1 MALKAEQLKGELT
14 EQIVSR
20 VHDRLNRDRAEMAE
34 RFVRQFYANVPPD
47 DIIESSPD
55 QLYSAALSI
64 WQFAVQ
70 RQPGTARVRVHHP
83 QLDEHG
89 WQSGHR
95 VVEIVNDDMPF
106 LVDSVTAELNRQG
119 LTVHLVIHPV
129 VQVRRDSSG
138 HLTDLYEPQAAPAD
152 AIAESFMHIEVDE
165 QTAPELLEHV
175 TQSIEK
181 VLTDVRYAVEDWQ
194 KMRAPMLRILDSVD
208 HMPHTLPGD
217 EVSEARDFLL
227 WLNDDNFTFLGYR
240 RYRFEGDGDE
250 ARLAVVPGQGLGI
263 LRNDDVRVFDGL
275 RNFAALPPDAQQFL
289 RQPRLLLVTKSNR
302 RSTVHRPAL
311 MDSIFIKEYDDSGL
325 VVGEHLFVGLFTSA
339 AYSASVRDIPF
350 LRNKVIRALARA
362 RFDPRSHDGK
372 ALVHIL
378 ENYPRDELFQVSD
391 DELFEIAIGV
401 LHLQERQRTALFVRR
416 DPFERFITC
425 LVYIPRDRYHTDLRR
440 RIQAILEK
448 AFDGTCSAFFT
459 QLAESVLARVQFV
472 IETKPGA
479 IPDYDVAAI
488 EERLIEASRAWPD
501 RLQDALIDAYGEEK
515 GLRLHRRYAAAFDV
529 GYRDRFGADPAV
541 HDIERIE
548 EVLHTRRLGLNLY
561 RPIEAAESEVYL
573 KLYHD
578 GGQVPLSDIL
588 PMLEHMGVKVISEG
602 GPFEVTIPGRIE
614 PVWIHDFAMRTRDGA
629 TVNLGKVRQSFQDSF
644 LRVWEGR
651 MEDDGFNRLVLR
663 AGLGWREVTMLR
675 GYAKYLRQIRFQ
687 FSQDYMEDT
696 LADHAGITRLI
707 VRLFQAMHDTAQART
722 NGVADDSQV
731 MVNGLLV
738 EIDHALDDVA
748 NLDEDRIL
756 RRFLNLVRST
766 LRTNY
771 FQKGADGELKPYLS
785 MKLDSRSVDEMP
797 LPRPMVEVW
806 VYSPRAE
813 AIHLRGG
820 KVARG
825 GIRWSDR
832 REDFRTEILGLM
844 KAQMVKNAVIVP
856 VGSKGG
862 FVVKRPP
869 PADAGRDA
877 LMAEV
882 IECYKTLMRG
892 LLDITDNYAADGSV
906 VPPRDVVR
914 LDGDDPYLVVAADKG
929 TATFSDIANGVSEDY
944 GFWLGDAFASG
955 GSRGYDHKKMGI
967 TARGAWESVK
977 RHFREIGVDCQT
989 QDFTCVGV
997 GDMSGDVFGNGMLLS
1012 RHTKLVGAFN
1022 HLNIFCDPDPDPEV
1036 SFEERRR
1043 LFDLPRSSW
1052 TDYNAQLLS
1061 PGGAIFDRKAKSLK
1075 LTPEIQALFGLTRE
1089 KVTPAEL
1096 MQAMLRA
1103 EIDLLWFGG
1112 IGTFIKATEE
1122 THAEVGDKANDATRI
1137 DGREVRAKIVG
1148 EGANLG
1154 VTQRG
1159 RIEYAQSGAADHGGG
1174 RINTDAIDNS
1184 AGVDTSDHEV
1194 NIKVL
1199 TGDVLAHGDM
1209 TLKQRDQL
1217 LASMTDEV
1225 GELVLSDNYLQPQA
1239 ISVAGA
1245 SGVGGLEEQARF
1257 MRVLEKAGHLNRAI
1271 EFLPDEEEIAARAAR
1286 GLGLTRPELAVLL
1299 AYSKI
1304 TLYDQ
1309 LLASNLPDDP
1319 RMVDDLVKY
1328 FPKALRRDFR
1338 DAIERHRLRREI
1350 IATYATN
1357 SMVNRVG
1364 PTFVTEMADKTGAGP
1379 GDIAR
1384 AYTVS
1389 RDAFALRGIWTGI
1402 EALDTKVPAATQ
1414 YEMIVATQ
1422 ALMNRT
1428 IPWFLINAPQPLD
1441 LGAEA
1446 ANYTPGVEELTA
1458 NLDRIICE
1466 EDRAQVGEQAGRW
1479 ESQGV
1484 PADL

>member
-1 MALKAEQLKGELT
+1 M
-14 EQIVSR
+14 
-20 VHDRLNRDRAEMAE
+20 
-34 RFVRQFYANVPPD
+34 
-47 DIIESSPD
+47 
-55 QLYSAALSI
+55 
-64 WQFAVQ
+64 
-70 RQPGTARVRVHHP
+70 
-83 QLDEHG
+83 
-89 WQSGHR
+89 
-95 VVEIVNDDMPF
+95 
-106 LVDSVTAELNRQG
+106 
-119 LTVHLVIHPV
+119 
-129 VQVRRDSSG
+129 
-138 HLTDLYEPQAAPAD
+138 
-152 AIAESFMHIEVDE
+152 
-165 QTAPELLEHV
+165 
-175 TQSIEK
+175 
-181 VLTDVRYAVEDWQ
+181 
-194 KMRAPMLRILDSVD
+194 
-208 HMPHTLPGD
+208 
-217 EVSEARDFLL
+217 
-227 WLNDDNFTFLGYR
+227 
-240 RYRFEGDGDE
+240 
-250 ARLAVVPGQGLGI
+250 
-263 LRNDDVRVFDGL
+263 
-275 RNFAALPPDAQQFL
+275 
-289 RQPRLLLVTKSNR
+289 
-302 RSTVHRPAL
+302 
-311 MDSIFIKEYDDSGL
+311 
-325 VVGEHLFVGLFTSA
+325 
-339 AYSASVRDIPF
+339 
-350 LRNKVIRALARA
+350 
-362 RFDPRSHDGK
+362 
-372 ALVHIL
+372 
-378 ENYPRDELFQVSD
+378 
-391 DELFEIAIGV
+391 
-401 LHLQERQRTALFVRR
+401 
-416 DPFERFITC
+416 
-425 LVYIPRDRYHTDLRR
+425 
-440 RIQAILEK
+440 
-448 AFDGTCSAFFT
+448 
-459 QLAESVLARVQFV
+459 
-472 IETKPGA
+472 
-479 IPDYDVAAI
+479 
-488 EERLIEASRAWPD
+488 
-501 RLQDALIDAYGEEK
+501 
-515 GLRLHRRYAAAFDV
+515 
-529 GYRDRFGADPAV
+529 
-541 HDIERIE
+541 
-548 EVLHTRRLGLNLY
+548 
-561 RPIEAAESEVYL
+561 
-573 KLYHD
+573 
-578 GGQVPLSDIL
+578 
-588 PMLEHMGVKVISEG
+588 
-602 GPFEVTIPGRIE
+602 
-614 PVWIHDFAMRTRDGA
+614 
-629 TVNLGKVRQSFQDSF
+629 
-644 LRVWEGR
+644 
-651 MEDDGFNRLVLR
+651 
-663 AGLGWREVTMLR
+663 
-675 GYAKYLRQIRFQ
+675 
-687 FSQDYMEDT
+687 
-696 LADHAGITRLI
+696 
-707 VRLFQAMHDTAQART
+707 
-722 NGVADDSQV
+722 
-731 MVNGLLV
+731 

-771 FQKGADGELKPYLS
+771 FQKCADGELKPYLS
-785 MKLDSRSVDEMP
+785 MKLDSRSVDELP

-806 VYSPRAE
+806 VYSPRVE

-862 FVVKRPP
+862 FVVKHLP

-906 VPPRDVVR
+906 VPPSGVVR

-1022 HLNIFCDPDPDPEV
+1022 HLHIFCDPDPDPEV

-1043 LFDLPRSSW
+1043 LFELPRSSW

-1075 LTPEIQALFGLTRE
+1075 LTPEIQARFGLTRE
-1089 KVTPAEL
+1089 KATPAEL
-1096 MQAMLRA
+1096 IQAMLRS

-1112 IGTFIKATEE
+1112 IGTFIKATGE

-1159 RIEYAQSGAADHGGG
+1159 RIEYAQSGAPDHGGG

-1199 TGDVLAHGDM
+1199 TGDVLARGDM

-1225 GELVLSDNYLQPQA
+1225 GELVLSDNYLQTQA
-1239 ISVAGA
+1239 ISVVSAG
-1245 SGVGGLEEQARF
+1245 GVGLLEEQARF
-1257 MRVLEKAGHLNRAI
+1257 MRVLEKTGHLNRAI

-1304 TLYDQ
+1304 TLYAQ
-1309 LLASNLPDDP
+1309 LLESNLPDDP
-1319 RMVDDLVKY
+1319 RMADDLVKY

-1389 RDAFALRGIWTGI
+1389 RDAFALRVLWTGI
-1402 EALDTKVPAATQ
+1402 ESLDNKVPAATQ
-1414 YEMIVATQ
+1414 YEMIMATQ
-1422 ALMNRT
+1422 ALDEPDDPLVPDQRPPAARPGGGGRQLYARRGGIDGQPGQGGLRGGPGTVGRAGGALGEPGRSGRSGAPGGEPGHSGIRPGYHPHRPAVPARCAGCGIGLFRT
-1428 IPWFLINAPQPLD
+1428 RPPLRHGMAALQGGEGQDREPLAEAGGQRDHRRSLRPAKRPDRPHPERRRVARSGHHD
-1441 LGAEA
+1441 LGRRP
-1446 ANYTPGVEELTA
+1446 PG
-1458 NLDRIICE
+1458 
-1466 EDRAQVGEQAGRW
+1466 AGRPHQPASDRTARRGAGRSRHAGGGEPATERADRELRYECGNKEGPVSETGPSMRYQGPKTLTGE
-1479 ESQGV
+1479 ESA
-1484 PADL
+1484 P